1 MTAGG
6 SPGIG
11 RQMAVGA
18 AWMVLMR
25 LLVRS
30 IGLVSTI
37 ILARLLVPE
46 DFGLVALATS
56 IAFAVEI
63 LGQFSFDVALIR
75 DGKAGRAHYDTAW
88 TLAVIRGVLFGLL
101 IAALAYPMS
110 IVFNDARLTN
120 IICIFAGTIA
130 LEGFQNV
137 GVVNFRKEMQFG
149 REFTFMVTQKLVS
162 FSVTLT
168 LAVLWREYWALVA
181 GIAIGS
187 VTATALSYVMH
198 KYRPRFC
205 LREWRALIGFSK
217 WLLVNNVLHFFSS
230 RLDVFIIGR
239 SFGAHDLGVYNVSSE
254 IAALPTTELAAPIQR
269 AIYPGLAK
277 IAGDLERLRQS
288 YMDGISVLLML
299 AVPAAAGITVLAD
312 PIVRTLLG
320 EKWLGAIPLLQ
331 ILSLNGLIKLGG
343 ANATS
348 VLLALGRPKVI
359 TKLSA
364 LHIALLGPA
373 LVIGIWLGGLIGAAW
388 AAVTVAC
395 AGLVVSYGITLRILA
410 VSPLRLLGAVWR
422 TWLAAIV
429 MGAALHSLS
438 AWAED
443 AIGFPAVRLVCG
455 IAAGALIYAAVH
467 FLLWWIAGRPRGAES
482 MALDAVAHLGRSTPI
497 ISYLA
502 GRT

>member
-6 SPGIG
+6 APGIG

-25 LLVRS
+25 LLVRA

-56 IAFAVEI
+56 IAFAVEV

-75 DGKAGRAHYDTAW
+75 DVKAGRDHYDTAW
-88 TLAVIRGVLFGLL
+88 TLAVIRGVLLGLL
-101 IAALAYPMS
+101 VAALAYPMS
-110 IVFNDARLTN
+110 VAFNDARLTSM
-120 IICIFAGTIA
+120 ICIFAGTIA

-137 GVVNFRKEMQFG
+137 GVVNFRKEMRFG
-149 REFTFMVTQKLVS
+149 REFMFMVTQKLVS

-168 LAVLWREYWALVA
+168 LAVVWREYWALVA
-181 GIAIGS
+181 GIVAGS
-187 VTATALSYVMH
+187 VTATVSSYVMH
-198 KYRPRFC
+198 GYRPRFC

-217 WLLVNNVLHFFSS
+217 WLLVNNMLHFLAT

-239 SFGAHDLGVYNVSSE
+239 WFGAHDLGVYNVSSE

-269 AIYPGLAK
+269 AIYPGMAK
-277 IAGDLERLRQS
+277 IAGDLDRLRQS
-288 YMDGISVLLML
+288 YLDGISVLLML

-320 EKWLGAIPLLQ
+320 EKWLDAIPLLQ
-331 ILSLNGLIKLGG
+331 ILSLHGLIRLGG

-364 LHIALLGPA
+364 LHIALLSPA
-373 LVIGIWLGGLIGAAW
+373 LITGIWLGGLAGAAW
-388 AAVTVAC
+388 AAVSVAC
-395 AGLVVSYGITLRILA
+395 AGLVVSYGITLRVLA
-410 VSPLRLLGAVWR
+410 VSPLRLLRAVWR
-422 TWLAAIV
+422 SWVAAIV
-429 MGAALHSLS
+429 MGAPLHALSV
-438 AWAED
+438 WAD
-443 AIGFPAVRLVCG
+443 HAIDFPAVKLLAG
-455 IAAGALIYAAVH
+455 IAAGALIYAIVH

-482 MALDAVAHLGRSTPI
+482 MALDAVAYLRRSAPI
-497 ISYLA
+497 ATYLA

>member
-1 MTAGG
+1 MTAGA
-6 SPGIG
+6 SPSIG

-25 LLVRS
+25 LLVRA

-46 DFGLVALATS
+46 DFGLIALATS

-75 DGKAGRAHYDTAW
+75 DGRAGRDHYDTAW

-101 IAALAYPMS
+101 IAALAHPMS
-110 IVFNDARLTN
+110 IVFNDGRLAN

-137 GVVNFRKEMQFG
+137 GVVNFRKNMQFG
-149 REFTFMVTQKLVS
+149 REFMFMVSQKLVS
-162 FSVTLT
+162 FCVTLI

-181 GIAIGS
+181 GIVFGS
-187 VTATALSYVMH
+187 VTATVLSYVMH
-198 KYRPRFC
+198 EYRPRFC

-217 WLLVNNVLHFFSS
+217 WLLINNVLNFFSS

-254 IAALPTTELAAPIQR
+254 IAALPTTELSAPIQR

-288 YMDGISVLLML
+288 YVDGVSVLLML

-320 EKWLGAIPLLQ
+320 EKWLDAIPLLQ

-343 ANATS
+343 ANAAS

-359 TKLSA
+359 TKL
-364 LHIALLGPA
+364 LVLQIVLLGPV
-373 LVIGIWLGGLIGAAW
+373 LVAGIWIGGLTGAAW

-422 TWLAAIV
+422 TWLSAIV
-429 MGAALHSLS
+429 MGVALHTLS
-438 AWAED
+438 AWADD
-443 AIGFPAVRLVCG
+443 ALSFPAVKLVCG
-455 IAAGALIYAAVH
+455 IVAGAVIYACVH
-467 FLLWWIAGRPRGAES
+467 FLLWWLSGRPRGAEA
-482 MALDAVAHLGRSTPI
+482 MALDAVAHLGKSVPI
-497 ISYLA
+497 F
-502 GRT
+502 T